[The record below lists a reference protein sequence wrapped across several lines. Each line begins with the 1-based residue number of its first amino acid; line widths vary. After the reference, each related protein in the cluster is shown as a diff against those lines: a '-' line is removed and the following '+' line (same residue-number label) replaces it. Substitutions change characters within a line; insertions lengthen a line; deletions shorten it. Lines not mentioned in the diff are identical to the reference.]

1 MASVSPCRF
10 CGGSVSSAER
20 KCPLCGAANENYV
33 VQRRTVS
40 FAPKTIAE
48 LKEYCAE
55 RGMPL
60 PKMRFFIGEDFRE
73 PCAFGIYRDGD
84 SFVVYKNKSGGDRI
98 VRYSGPDEAAAVH
111 ELFVKLL
118 DECHARGIYPENR

>member
-1 MASVSPCRF
+1 MASTS
-10 CGGSVSSAER
+10 
-20 KCPLCGAANENYV
+20 KCPYCGSTVRSDEQNCPGCGAPNELYV
-33 VQRRTVS
+33 ADSPKKITN
-40 FAPKTIAE
+40 PKTIAE
-48 LKEYCAE
+48 LQEYCAE